1 MNASEDSQAGSILQ
15 SGDRSTEPNPAAT
28 QDIVE
33 MLTSLLGELA
43 AGEGS
48 DLHLKVGSPPMIR
61 EQGVLGRLERP
72 VPSAEQTNHLAEAII
87 PADRQERFRTAGAA
101 DFAHSVSGVGR
112 FRVNAFHQRGSVSF
126 VFRKLRLGGPSFEEA
141 GLPEIVRKLAEEQRG
156 LLLVTGP
163 TGSGKTTTL
172 AAMIGEINRTRPVH
186 IVTIEDPIEVLHQD
200 QMASINQREVG
211 LDTESFLSAL
221 RDALRQDPDV
231 ILIGEMRDPETV
243 QSALQ
248 AAETGHLVLS
258 TLHTVDATETV
269 SRLVDFFP
277 PYQQHQVRLT
287 LAGALR
293 GIVCQRLVPD
303 TSGGRVPCLEVLVNT
318 GRVAERIVD
327 PGTTSEIRDVITEGG
342 YYGMRTFEQSL
353 LELITA
359 GTISVEAAMEST
371 SHQHDL
377 QLTLEAAGIVAA
389 GSTTR

>member
-1 MNASEDSQAGSILQ
+1 MPADPQEGERSPELDPAG
-15 SGDRSTEPNPAAT
+15 DPE
-28 QDIVE
+28 IVE
-33 MLTSLLGELA
+33 VLTSLLEELA
-43 AGEGS
+43 AGDGS

-61 EQGVLGRLERP
+61 VQGVLGRLDRP
-72 VPSAEQTNHLAEAII
+72 APSAEETNRLAEAII
-87 PADRQERFRTAGAA
+87 PTDRQEKFRTAGAA
-101 DFAHSVSGVGR
+101 DFAHSVPGVGR

-126 VFRKLRLGGPSFEEA
+126 VFRKLRLGGPTFDEV
-141 GLPEIVRKLAEEQRG
+141 GLPEIVRKLAGEQRG

-172 AAMIGEINRTRPVH
+172 AAMIGEINRTRPAH
-186 IVTIEDPIEVLHQD
+186 IVTIEDPIEVLHPD
-200 QMASINQREVG
+200 EMASINQREVG

-243 QSALQ
+243 QAALQ

-303 TSGGRVPCLEVLVNT
+303 TKGGRVPCLEVLVNT

-327 PGTTSEIRDVITEGG
+327 PGTTSEIRDVITDGS

-353 LELITA
+353 LELISA

-377 QLTLEAAGIVAA
+377 QLALEAAGIVAA

>member
-1 MNASEDSQAGSILQ
+1 VQAGSP
-15 SGDRSTEPNPAAT
+15 EPGIEGVLA
-28 QDIVE
+28 
-33 MLTSLLGELA
+33 SLLGELA

-61 EQGVLGRLERP
+61 VQGVLGRLDRP
-72 VPSAEQTNHLAEAII
+72 APSAEETNRLAEAII

-141 GLPEIVRKLAEEQRG
+141 GLPEIVRNLAQEQRG

-293 GIVCQRLVPD
+293 GIICQRLVPD

-342 YYGMRTFEQSL
+342 FYGMRTFEQSL

-377 QLTLEAAGIVAA
+377 QLALEAAGLVAA